1 VLRGVLRHGDRA
13 DHLLAELLRA
23 RPDWAADAW
32 VRVRDAVHDVVR
44 RSLLLERAA
53 ESDDPSRILAVWHLW
68 RGLRVPAP
76 FGRLDEA
83 TLRRRLEELAGDF
96 RIRESLP
103 EWLDAVGLAELGI
116 EAWQALIPR
125 LNEPARL
132 HVRANTLRT
141 TPADLAARLRSS
153 GVQAREVD
161 GFPDALELQLS
172 GSVYATPEH
181 EAGLMEVQDAAS
193 QAVSRMLGVAP
204 GMRVIDGCAGAGG
217 KTLHLAALMENKG
230 RILALDTDPAKLET
244 LRQRVRRAGAAIVEA
259 RVVDTTK
266 VVKRRHGTA
275 DRLLLDVP
283 CSGLGVLRRN
293 PETRWRVTQESLDRL
308 RSLQREI
315 LARYAPLVKPGGKMA
330 YVTCSVLPSE
340 GEAQVRWFVEGRGTD
355 WTLDREERLG
365 PPKHDTDCFYVAVLD
380 RKG

>member
-1 VLRGVLRHGDRA
+1 MRA
-13 DHLLAELLRA
+13 S
-23 RPDWAADAW
+23 WGADAW

-44 RSLLLERAA
+44 RSLLLEQAGQ
-53 ESDDPSRILAVWHLW
+53 SDDPSRLLAVWHLW
-68 RGLRVPAP
+68 RGLRVPVP

-83 TLRRRLEELAGDF
+83 ALRLRLDELSRDF

-103 EWLDAVGLAELGI
+103 EWLDAVGTAELGL

-125 LNEPARL
+125 LNQPARL
-132 HVRANTLRT
+132 YVRANTLRT

-161 GFPDALELQLS
+161 GFPDALELHLA

-181 EAGLMEVQDAAS
+181 VEGLMEVQDAAS

-217 KTLHLAALMENKG
+217 KTLHLAALMQNKG

-293 PETRWRVTQESLDRL
+293 PEARFRVTPESLDRL
-308 RSLQREI
+308 RALQREI
-315 LARYAPLVKPGGKMA
+315 LGRYAPLVKPGGKLE

-340 GEAQVRWFVEGRGTD
+340 GEAQVRWFLESRGGE
-355 WTLDREERLG
+355 WSLEREERFG
-365 PPKHDTDCFYVAVLD
+365 PPRHDTDCFYAAVLD